1 MIPFVCLKN
10 GFKIHS
16 NDYNEMSSLQV
27 PDIDDNVIDA
37 IIAIVTPRTP
47 SGQRDLALLHVL
59 RLLLP
64 PEMEMETMPP
74 SSDQD

>member
-1 MIPFVCLKN
+1 
-10 GFKIHS
+10 
-16 NDYNEMSSLQV
+16 MSSLQV